1 MDEAHG
7 LPVGS
12 RRNEDI
18 ALDMMKF
25 IAMTTGYGKPGPA
38 GSVTGFQGS
47 QPAKP
52 SEYADHLLEL
62 YGRCLNA
69 VQGRK

>member
-1 MDEAHG
+1 MDEMPGISVAA
-7 LPVGS
+7 

-25 IAMTTGYGKPGPA
+25 VAMTTGYGKPA
-38 GSVTGFQGS
+38 TSSVTGFQGG
-47 QPAKP
+47 QPTKP

-69 VQGRK
+69 VQGKK

>member
-1 MDEAHG
+1 MDEMPG
-7 LPVGS
+7 ISVGS

-25 IAMTTGYGKPGPA
+25 IALTTGYGKT
-38 GSVTGFQGS
+38 GSGVTGFQGA
-47 QPAKP
+47 QATKP
-52 SEYADHLLEL
+52 SEFADHLLEL